1 MSAKDTVGLISEMTA
16 NSFER
21 LNALGELNLRTWE
34 KLVGRQMDTLSFAV
48 EQGIRQARL
57 ATESKGYNEY
67 LKSQVDL
74 AKETGEHA
82 MAEARANL
90 KTAGE
95 VQADYRAWMQKGM
108 SDLSAELHKGAPAV

>member
-16 NSFER
+16 NSVER

-34 KLVGRQMDTLSFAV
+34 KLVGRQMDAMSFAM
-48 EQGIRQARL
+48 EQGMRQARL
-57 ATESKGYNEY
+57 ATESKGYSEY
-67 LKSQVDL
+67 VKGQVEL
-74 AKETGEHA
+74 AKESGERA

-95 VQADYRAWMQKGM
+95 LQADYRAWMQQGM
-108 SDLSAELHKGAPAV
+108 SDLSAGLRKGAPAA